1 MPYPASLPAAAA
13 SCALMELRHLRYFA
27 VLAEELHFG
36 RAAERAFVAQSTLSQ
51 QIQTFEAELGTQLF
65 ERSRRSVALTEAG
78 KTLLPYAQRVL
89 REAER
94 AERVARAAEGGKA
107 GLLRIGY
114 EATAMRSGLPEAIKS
129 FRAEAPGVK
138 LDLYE
143 EGSRAQAEALRNG
156 DLDVGFVFLP
166 VDERGLRIEPLNEAF
181 AVMVLPSEH
190 RLAGRKAVPLPQLEE
205 EPHVMWARE
214 ATPSLYDD
222 YLRACHDAGFAPH
235 VVQEIRHGE
244 SLRGLVAAGLGV
256 GVAHP
261 SSMQVQRPGV
271 AYARLTRPQVALT
284 MGVARPQSADDAPEA
299 VRGRFLRAVRSAEAL
314 TDEAHTDEVPAD

>member
-1 MPYPASLPAAAA
+1 
-13 SCALMELRHLRYFA
+13 MELRHLRYFA
-27 VLAEELHFG
+27 ALAEELHFG

-65 ERSRRSVALTEAG
+65 ERSRRGVALTEAG
-78 KTLLPYAQRVL
+78 ETLLPYAQRVL

-94 AERVARAAEGGKA
+94 AERVAHAAESGKA

-114 EATAMRSGLPEAIKS
+114 EATAMRSGLPEAIKA
-129 FRAEAPGVK
+129 FRTEAPGVT
-138 LDLYE
+138 LDLDE

-166 VDERGLRIEPLNEAF
+166 VDERGLRVEPLIEAP
-181 AVMVLPSEH
+181 AVVALPEEH
-190 RLAGRKAVPLPQLEE
+190 RLAGRDAVPLRELEE
-205 EPHVMWARE
+205 EPHVMWARD

-235 VVQEIRHGE
+235 VVQEIRYGE

-256 GVAHP
+256 AVAHP
-261 SSMQVQRPGV
+261 SSTQVQRPGV
-271 AYARLTRPQVALT
+271 VYARLTEPQVPLT
-284 MGVARPQSADDAPEA
+284 LGAARPQSTDDAPEA
-299 VRGRFLRAVRSAEAL
+299 VRERFLRAMRRAEAFAN
-314 TDEAHTDEVPAD
+314 DAASSRAR